1 MRKFWTYISNGEYS
15 VGCSGATVYVYDK
28 EGEELARFKDFPY
41 GYDAVF
47 CPGRN
52 LIAVKSAASYLGFY
66 NLDDLKLEKK
76 ILVGKNKRKSK
87 ETQDDGCCFSPDGKF
102 FINLEANEN
111 FYYSI
116 VVYDMN
122 FFEEVKRYDFKNDIS
137 FSVIEYNQRESCYLV
152 LGYWR
157 FEEENVYFIAKFCEG
172 RIFDIRELEEERYDY
187 IFWYKEIESSGFTE
201 KSIEWFFR
209 NQKIIKHTLEQAY
222 NGELSDEA
230 VYRWNAK

>member
-52 LIAVKSAASYLGFY
+52 LIAVKSTASYLGFY
-66 NLDDLKLEKK
+66 NLDSLELEKK
-76 ILVGKNKRKSK
+76 VLVGRNGRKSK
-87 ETQDDGCCFSPDGKF
+87 ETQDEGCCFSPDGKF
-102 FINLEANEN
+102 FINIEANED

-116 VVYDMN
+116 VVYDTN
-122 FFEEVKRYDFKNDIS
+122 FFGEVKRYDFKNDIS
-137 FSVIEYNQRESCYLV
+137 FRMIEYSQLESCYLV

-157 FEEENVYFIAKFCEG
+157 LEEENVYFIAKFCEG
-172 RIFDIRELEEERYDY
+172 KIFDVRELEEERYWY
-187 IFWYKEIESSGFTE
+187 ILYYKRVESSGFTE
-201 KSIEWFFR
+201 KNKELFFK
-209 NQKIIKHTLEQAY
+209 NQKLVKLTLEQAN

-230 VYRWNAK
+230 VYTWNAK